1 MGTYPLVTAAG
12 LCKSF
17 RRGSEVVQA
26 VDDVSFTLEP
36 GEMVALTGPSGS
48 GKTTVLNMLAGWESP
63 DEGDLLWG
71 DEPFD
76 PARADWQ
83 QLSVAPQ
90 RLGLLDELSIA
101 ENVDLPLR
109 LGGREGWPDPDR
121 LEVALRAFGLESMAH
136 RMPWEV
142 SLGEQQRTA
151 LARALVLTPKL
162 LLADEPT
169 GHQDAAWATGVM
181 DGLRKAC
188 AAGTA
193 VLVATHDEEVIAQ
206 IPRVLRMRDGRM
218 T

>member
-1 MGTYPLVTAAG
+1 VGHGDAVHGRTADHHVRP
-12 LCKSF
+12 
-17 RRGSEVVQA
+17 RRGRS
-26 VDDVSFTLEP
+26 
-36 GEMVALTGPSGS
+36 GPDGS
-48 GKTTVLNMLAGWESP
+48 RGRL
-63 DEGDLLWG
+63 
-71 DEPFD
+71 PFNVTD
-76 PARADWQ
+76 A
-83 QLSVAPQ
+83 APVEKVRDITRQ
-90 RLGLLDELSIA
+90 HLGLLDKLSIA

-193 VLVATHDEEVIAQ
+193 VLVATHDDEVIAQ
-206 IPRVLRMRDGRM
+206 IPKVLRMRDGRLA
-218 T
+218 